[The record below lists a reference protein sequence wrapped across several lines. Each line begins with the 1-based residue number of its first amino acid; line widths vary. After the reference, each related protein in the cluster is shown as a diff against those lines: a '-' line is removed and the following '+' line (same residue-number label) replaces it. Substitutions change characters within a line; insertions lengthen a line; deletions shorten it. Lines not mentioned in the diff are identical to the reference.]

1 MGDVDQLTLNHG
13 HITRCT
19 GDCSRNV
26 ALCLS
31 TWCGLMQLPDI
42 APLCFT
48 PSPHLRGWSILS
60 LSLSLSASLCPSFSV
75 SVSLPRTLCI
85 ILIMASITGA
95 KGIWRAEA
103 ELRRPQGEMKRE
115 MGSKKGLMLNLH
127 QETDLLLYKL
137 VKSAGDQ
144 SQNSPGGWRQRAKGY
159 TGCQRQED
167 MLEVEAMPGQCFSQR
182 RGPNTW
188 NRDNKDMLE
197 ENFPYLKT
205 SSSWPHSWQNQG
217 RIFSASYIL
226 MKFWFYENDRE
237 NNEQTSRE
245 K

>member
-1 MGDVDQLTLNHG
+1 
-13 HITRCT
+13 
-19 GDCSRNV
+19 
-26 ALCLS
+26 
-31 TWCGLMQLPDI
+31 
-42 APLCFT
+42 
-48 PSPHLRGWSILS
+48 
-60 LSLSLSASLCPSFSV
+60 
-75 SVSLPRTLCI
+75 
-85 ILIMASITGA
+85 
-95 KGIWRAEA
+95 
-103 ELRRPQGEMKRE
+103 MKRE

-182 RGPNTW
+182 GPNTW

-205 SSSWPHSWQNQG
+205 SSS
-217 RIFSASYIL
+217 
-226 MKFWFYENDRE
+226 
-237 NNEQTSRE
+237 
-245 K
+245 